1 MTPTVDLEA
10 RTAELR
16 GALDKA
22 ADAAAH
28 ERYYTPVPWENQFYA
43 VNILEQG
50 HTLQQAE
57 ALAAEFSSDGRKRRS
72 KRGQE
77 TIRLLAEAC
86 QKECEYRL
94 SHNEALDN
102 DAFLDKVVDAAGR
115 TLETLA
121 PLLEATDPAM
131 VNLSYVRRTAKTR
144 YVERISQMGLRADR
158 GFTREKL
165 LAAVDHVRD
174 LRDAKLGLDL
184 GTLLG
189 GPNDPHGL
197 YEDALVW
204 ANQKGKPAL
213 VREVAAFVESDDP
226 ARKSVSPYILEKAL
240 DISLMDASEFD
251 TSRPEVDQLLAWHLA
266 AKSKAIH
273 GQTGAPLTQEAYDAL
288 LKEALTAQF
297 PDAYMT
303 QLTGMRKLMEA
314 ATWARE
320 RAKHPELLSSLVES
334 ETLYKKWAKDFY
346 SQVFLGEKDAIIVAR
361 DMGQIDRLVRR

>member
-1 MTPTVDLEA
+1 MSSTADLEE

-16 GALDKA
+16 EALDRA
-22 ADAAAH
+22 ADAAAQG
-28 ERYYTPVPWENQFYA
+28 RFYTPRPWDSQLYA

-50 HTLQQAE
+50 RTLQQAE

-77 TIRLLAEAC
+77 AIRLLAEAC
-86 QKECEYRL
+86 QKECDYRL

-102 DAFLDKVVDAAGR
+102 DAFLDKVVDAADR
-115 TLETLA
+115 TLETLT

-131 VNLSYVRRTAKTR
+131 VNLSYVRRTAKSR
-144 YVERISQMGLRADR
+144 YVERISQMGLRGDR

-165 LAAVDHVRD
+165 LAAVDYVRD

-204 ANQKGKPAL
+204 ANQKGKPIL

-226 ARKSVSPYILEKAL
+226 VRKSVAPYLLEKAL
-240 DISLMDASEFD
+240 DIALMEVSELD
-251 TSRPEVDQLLAWHLA
+251 VSHPEVDQLLTWHLA
-266 AKSKAIH
+266 AKSEAIH
-273 GQTGAPLTQEAYDAL
+273 SQTGAPLTQEAYDSL
-288 LKEALTAQF
+288 LKEALTADV
-297 PDAYMT
+297 PDAYET
-303 QLTGMRKLMEA
+303 QLMGMRKLMEA
-314 ATWARE
+314 TKWARE
-320 RAKHPELLSSLVES
+320 RAKHPELLSGLVES
-334 ETLYKKWAKDFY
+334 ETLYKKWAKEFY
-346 SQVFLGEKDAIIVAR
+346 NQVFLGEKDSIIVAH

>member
-1 MTPTVDLEA
+1 MTPTADLEA

-28 ERYYTPVPWENQFYA
+28 ERYYTPVPWEHSLYA

-50 HTLQQAE
+50 RTLETIE
-57 ALAAEFSSDGRKRRS
+57 ALVAELSSDGRKRRS
-72 KRGQE
+72 KRCQE
-77 TIRLLAEAC
+77 AVRILAEAS

-94 SHNEALDN
+94 SHNASLDN
-102 DAFLDKVVDAAGR
+102 DAFLEKVIGTASRA
-115 TLETLA
+115 
-121 PLLEATDPAM
+121 LEALKPLVESTDAAM
-131 VNLSYVRRTAKTR
+131 VNLGYLERTAKSR
-144 YVERISQMGLRADR
+144 FVERISQMGLRADR

-165 LAAVDHVRD
+165 LAAVDYVRD
-174 LRDAKLGLDL
+174 LRDAKLGLEL

-189 GPNDPHGL
+189 GPHDPHGL

-204 ANQKGKPAL
+204 ANQDGKSAL
-213 VREVAAFVESDDP
+213 LREVAAFVQSDDP
-226 ARKSVSPYILEKAL
+226 AKKSVSPYILEKAL

-266 AKSKAIH
+266 AKSEAIH